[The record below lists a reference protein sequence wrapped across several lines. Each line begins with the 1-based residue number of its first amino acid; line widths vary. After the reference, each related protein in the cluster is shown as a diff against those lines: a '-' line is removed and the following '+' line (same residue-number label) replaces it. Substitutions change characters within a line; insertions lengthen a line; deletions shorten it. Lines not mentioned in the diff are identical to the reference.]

1 MSSGMTA
8 PDELPND
15 IAELKAIIRAQQDQ
29 NARLEALVASFKKA
43 LFGAKSEKINPAQYE
58 LELEDIE
65 TAIAQVE
72 AEIDANERTTP
83 VRPPKQRQTN
93 RGSLPKHLE
102 RVTEH
107 LGYEPDAKPA
117 NQQSNRRNGTSRK
130 TLKGNDGALP
140 IDVPRD
146 RDGSFEPELI
156 KKGQTRIDGMDDKI
170 IGLYAAG
177 LSTRDI
183 RAHLEEVYGLKV
195 SADLISRVTDAVLE
209 EVSDWQ
215 NRALEPMYPIVF
227 LDALRVKIRDAESR
241 QVKNK
246 AVYVALGVTPE
257 GEREVLGLW
266 IAANEG
272 AKFWLS
278 VMNNLR
284 NRGVEDILIA
294 VVDGLKGFPDAI
306 NAAFPEA
313 TVQTCIVH
321 LVRHSLNFCGWKDRK
336 TVANDLKR
344 IYQATDDVEAEKAL
358 ADFEAEWGQKYPS
371 IAPSWRRAWQEVIP
385 FFAFPPA
392 VRKIIYTTNAIE
404 SLNRVIRKTTKTRGS
419 FPTDDAATK
428 LIYLAIRSFEKT
440 GRGVR
445 EWVAARNQFAI
456 LYPERFNK

>member
-1 MSSGMTA
+1 MTTITNEVL
-8 PDELPND
+8 DELLSGVTNAD
-15 IAELKAIIRAQQDQ
+15 DLLGEQGLMKELKVRLMERMLGAEL
-29 NARLEALVASFKKA
+29 
-43 LFGAKSEKINPAQYE
+43 
-58 LELEDIE
+58 
-65 TAIAQVE
+65 
-72 AEIDANERTTP
+72 
-83 VRPPKQRQTN
+83 
-93 RGSLPKHLE
+93 
-102 RVTEH
+102 TEH
-107 LGYEPDAKPA
+107 LGYEPEAQPSDY
-117 NQQSNRRNGTSRK
+117 QSNRRNGTTRK

-146 RDGSFEPELI
+146 RDSSFEPELI
-156 KKGQTRIDGMDDKI
+156 KKGQTRIDGIEDKI

-266 IAANEG
+266 IANNEG

-284 NRGVEDILIA
+284 NRGLEDILIA
-294 VVDGLKGFPDAI
+294 VVDGLKGFPEAI
-306 NAAFPEA
+306 NAAYPDT

-321 LVRHSLNFCGWKDRK
+321 LVRQSLNFCVWKDRK
-336 TVANDLKR
+336 VVAKDLKR
-344 IYQATDDVEAEKAL
+344 IYQATDDAEAEKAL
-358 ADFEAEWGQKYPS
+358 ADFEAEWAPKYPS
-371 IAPSWRRAWQEVIP
+371 ITPAWRRAWQEVIP
-385 FFAFPPA
+385 FFAFPPE
-392 VRKIIYTTNAIE
+392 VRKVIYTTNAIE

-419 FPTDDAATK
+419 FPTDDAAMK
-428 LIYLAIRSFEKT
+428 LIYLAIRNFERK
-440 GRGVR
+440 GSAVQ

>member
-1 MSSGMTA
+1 MTITKEVL
-8 PDELPND
+8 DELLSGVENAND
-15 IAELKAIIRAQQDQ
+15 LLGDQGLMKELKVRLMERMLGAEL
-29 NARLEALVASFKKA
+29 
-43 LFGAKSEKINPAQYE
+43 
-58 LELEDIE
+58 
-65 TAIAQVE
+65 
-72 AEIDANERTTP
+72 
-83 VRPPKQRQTN
+83 
-93 RGSLPKHLE
+93 
-102 RVTEH
+102 TEH
-107 LGYEPDAKPA
+107 LGYEPDAQPSA
-117 NQQSNRRNGTSRK
+117 QQSNRRNGTTRK
-130 TLKGNDGALP
+130 TLKGNDGAFP

-183 RAHLEEVYGLKV
+183 RDHLEKVYGLKV

-241 QVKNK
+241 QVKNR

-257 GEREVLGLW
+257 GEREVWACGLPTTRGQRG
-266 IAANEG
+266 NL
-272 AKFWLS
+272 LS
-278 VMNNLR
+278 VMNNLH

-294 VVDGLKGFPDAI
+294 VVDGLKDFPDAI
-306 NAAFPEA
+306 NAAFLKT

-336 TVANDLKR
+336 AVAKELKR
-344 IYQATDDVEAEKAL
+344 IYQATDDNEAEKAL
-358 ADFEAEWGQKYPS
+358 VDFETEWGHKYPS

-385 FFAFPPA
+385 FFAFPPD

-419 FPTDDAATK
+419 FPTDEAATK
-428 LIYLAIRSFEKT
+428 LIYLAIRGFEKT
-440 GRGVR
+440 GRAVR

-456 LYPERFNK
+456 LYPERFSK

>member
-1 MSSGMTA
+1 MTITKELL
-8 PDELPND
+8 DELLSGVENAND
-15 IAELKAIIRAQQDQ
+15 LLGDQGLIKELKVRLMERMLGAEL
-29 NARLEALVASFKKA
+29 
-43 LFGAKSEKINPAQYE
+43 
-58 LELEDIE
+58 
-65 TAIAQVE
+65 
-72 AEIDANERTTP
+72 
-83 VRPPKQRQTN
+83 TN
-93 RGSLPKHLE
+93 
-102 RVTEH
+102 H
-107 LGYEPDAKPA
+107 LGYEPDSQPST
-117 NQQSNRRNGTSRK
+117 QQSNRRNGTTRK

-146 RDGSFEPELI
+146 RPSHRNCVSTAGQWIGSFEPELI

-183 RAHLEEVYGLKV
+183 RAHLEEMYGLKV

-266 IAANEG
+266 IANNEG

-306 NAAFPEA
+306 NAAFPET

-336 TVANDLKR
+336 VVAKDLKR
-344 IYQATDDVEAEKAL
+344 IYQAIDDVEAEKAL
-358 ADFEAEWGQKYPS
+358 AEFEAEWGQKYPS

-419 FPTDDAATK
+419 FPTDEAATK
-428 LIYLAIRSFEKT
+428 LIYLAIRNFEKA
-440 GRGVR
+440 GRCVR

>member
-1 MSSGMTA
+1 MTTMTITKELL
-8 PDELPND
+8 DELLSGVDNAND
-15 IAELKAIIRAQQDQ
+15 LLGDQGLMKELKVRLMERMLSAELTD
-29 NARLEALVASFKKA
+29 
-43 LFGAKSEKINPAQYE
+43 
-58 LELEDIE
+58 
-65 TAIAQVE
+65 
-72 AEIDANERTTP
+72 
-83 VRPPKQRQTN
+83 
-93 RGSLPKHLE
+93 
-102 RVTEH
+102 H
-107 LGYEPDAKPA
+107 LGYEPDSQPSI
-117 NQQSNRRNGTSRK
+117 QQNNRRNGTTRK

-146 RDGSFEPELI
+146 RPSHRNCVSTAGQWIGSFEPELI

-183 RAHLEEVYGLKV
+183 RAHLEEMYGLKV

-246 AVYVALGVTPE
+246 VVYVALGVTPE

-266 IAANEG
+266 IANNEG

-278 VMNNLR
+278 VMNTLR

-306 NAAFPEA
+306 NAAFPET

-336 TVANDLKR
+336 NVAKDLKR
-344 IYQATDDVEAEKAL
+344 IYQAIDDVEA
-358 ADFEAEWGQKYPS
+358 
-371 IAPSWRRAWQEVIP
+371 
-385 FFAFPPA
+385 
-392 VRKIIYTTNAIE
+392 
-404 SLNRVIRKTTKTRGS
+404 
-419 FPTDDAATK
+419 
-428 LIYLAIRSFEKT
+428 
-440 GRGVR
+440 
-445 EWVAARNQFAI
+445 
-456 LYPERFNK
+456 

>member
-1 MSSGMTA
+1 MERMLG
-8 PDELPND
+8 
-15 IAELKAIIRAQQDQ
+15 AEL
-29 NARLEALVASFKKA
+29 
-43 LFGAKSEKINPAQYE
+43 
-58 LELEDIE
+58 
-65 TAIAQVE
+65 
-72 AEIDANERTTP
+72 
-83 VRPPKQRQTN
+83 
-93 RGSLPKHLE
+93 
-102 RVTEH
+102 TEH

-344 IYQATDDVEAEKAL
+344 IYQATDDVEGRESARRFRSRMGPEIPVNRTLL
-358 ADFEAEWGQKYPS
+358 AAGVAGGDPVF
-371 IAPSWRRAWQEVIP
+371 RL
-385 FFAFPPA
+385 PA
-392 VRKIIYTTNAIE
+392 GGAQNHLHHKC
-404 SLNRVIRKTTKTRGS
+404 
-419 FPTDDAATK
+419 D
-428 LIYLAIRSFEKT
+428 
-440 GRGVR
+440 
-445 EWVAARNQFAI
+445 
-456 LYPERFNK
+456 